1 MLLSLGCF
9 VYDVG
14 VGNES
19 SLQLKSG
26 DRSFMK
32 IRTLVYLNNGSNS
45 VPVSKNT
52 RADVDP

>member
-1 MLLSLGCF
+1 MTW
-9 VYDVG
+9 G

-19 SLQLKSG
+19 SLQLKDG

-32 IRTLVYLNNGSNS
+32 IRTLLYLNDGPNS

-52 RADVDP
+52 RSDVAP